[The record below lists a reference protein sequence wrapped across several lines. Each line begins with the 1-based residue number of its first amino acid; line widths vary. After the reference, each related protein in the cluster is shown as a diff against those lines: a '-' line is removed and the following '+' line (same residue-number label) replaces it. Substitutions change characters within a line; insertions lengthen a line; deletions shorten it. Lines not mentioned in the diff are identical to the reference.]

1 MNKRQLVLGL
11 VVLVTLVVL
20 GVYAQHRHP
29 IDWHEVVKQLVQA
42 RWINFAFGV
51 GCIYFAYLFRAAR
64 WAYLLRHY
72 KKVHT
77 LSLVG
82 TQVMGFTAVA
92 LIGRV
97 ADPVRPYLT
106 AKRTGL
112 SISNQLAVYVVE
124 RLFDFGTM
132 AIFFSIAMIVLFQ
145 HQNASSALLIQ
156 STHSGFFAKIAGP
169 KIAEFGGLILTFCG
183 VVFLIIVRLSGSM
196 VAALFERTLGIISTR
211 LGRAVG
217 DKIRTFQNGLNTFR
231 SFSDFWVVSGISFAM
246 WVVIALA
253 YYSTMRG
260 FSGSPE
266 LSSINI
272 SQAIVLMMISG
283 GASVFQLPVLGWFT
297 QIIAVAAVLATI
309 FQAGKEA
316 STACAAM
323 LLLVTF
329 LSVIPIGL
337 IWAQFE
343 NISLRKVTHDSE
355 LAEEVAAAHPGT
367 TPDHSQTTEVVSRSR
382 DTQVDA
388 AGTERRSGTE

>member
-1 MNKRQLVLGL
+1 MEETLENGERLNKRQLVLGG
-11 VVLVTLVVL
+11 VVLIALIVL

-42 RWINFAFGV
+42 KWVNFAVGA
-51 GCIYFAYLFRAAR
+51 GCIYFAYVFRAAR

-72 KKVHT
+72 KKVQP

-106 AKRTGL
+106 SKKTGL

-145 HQNASSALLIQ
+145 HQNASSTLLVQ
-156 STHSGFFAKIAGP
+156 STHSGLFAKIAGP
-169 KIAEFGGLILTFCG
+169 RIAQFGGLILTFCG
-183 VVFLIIVRLSGSM
+183 VVFLVIVRLSGTV
-196 VAALFERTLGIISTR
+196 VAAIFEKTLGLVSEK

-217 DKIRTFQNGLNTFR
+217 EKIRGFQNGLATIR
-231 SFSDFWVVSGISFAM
+231 SFSDFWMVTAISVGM
-246 WVVIALA
+246 WIIIAIA
-253 YYSTMRG
+253 YYATMRG
-260 FSGSPE
+260 FSGSAE
-266 LSSINI
+266 LSSISL

-283 GASVFQLPVLGWFT
+283 GASIFQLPILGWFT
-297 QIIAVAAVLATI
+297 QIIAVAAVLTTI
-309 FQAGKEA
+309 FQAGREA

-329 LSVIPIGL
+329 LSVIPVGL

-343 NISLRKVTHDSE
+343 HINLRKVTHESE
-355 LAEEVAAAHPGT
+355 EAEEIGEQ
-367 TPDHSQTTEVVSRSR
+367 QTASANPESL
-382 DTQVDA
+382 
-388 AGTERRSGTE
+388 